1 MMPNR
6 QPAEQD
12 FLRRRTTLP
21 VYVSIRSG
29 PFRRCLR
36 CTLPILKTAN
46 SSEPE
51 VTMAKP
57 VLLMTGEMMPL
68 IMQGCD
74 ARFEVH
80 RYWEAADRAALL
92 KRVGPDIAAI
102 CTGTFT
108 GVKTDDAMMAACP
121 NLKIVAN
128 FGVGYDS
135 VEMPAAAKRGVI
147 VTNTPDV
154 LTEEVA
160 DTALGLLLNTVRE
173 FSRAEKWLRDGRWAA
188 DGDYRLTPASLRD
201 RSVGIAGL
209 GRIGKAIARR
219 VAAFGVPVSYFG
231 RQEQP
236 GVSYRYYPDLL
247 ALARDVDTLMVVT
260 PGGPDTHNLIDATV
274 LDALGPRG
282 VLVNISRGSVVDEAA
297 LIDALRNRT
306 ILAAGLD
313 VFLSEPRINPALL
326 GLDNATLLPHVGS
339 ASQYTRNA
347 MGQLVMDNLIAFADG
362 KPPKTPVPETPFKG
376 W

>member
-1 MMPNR
+1 
-6 QPAEQD
+6 
-12 FLRRRTTLP
+12 
-21 VYVSIRSG
+21 
-29 PFRRCLR
+29 
-36 CTLPILKTAN
+36 
-46 SSEPE
+46 
-51 VTMAKP
+51 MAKP
-57 VLLMTGEMMPL
+57 ALLMTGEMMPL
-68 IMQGCD
+68 IMNGCD
-74 ARFEVH
+74 AVFEVH
-80 RYWEAADRAALL
+80 RLWQAADREALL
-92 KRVGPDIAAI
+92 KLVAPDIRAI
-102 CTGTFT
+102 CTGGHT
-108 GVKTDDAMMAACP
+108 GVKTDDALMGRFP
-121 NLKIVAN
+121 NLKIVGN

-135 VEMPAAAKRGVI
+135 VDAAAAARRGVI

-160 DTALGLLLNTVRE
+160 DTALGLLLTTVRE
-173 FSRAEKWLRDGRWAA
+173 LNRAEKWLRDGRWAA

-209 GRIGKAIARR
+209 GRIGMAIARR
-219 VAAFGVPVSYFG
+219 VEAFGVPVSYFG
-231 RQEQP
+231 RKEQP
-236 GVSYRYYPDLL
+236 GVGYRYYADLV
-247 ALARDVDTLMVVT
+247 ALARDVDTLIVVT
-260 PGGPDTHNLIDATV
+260 PGGPDTQNLIDATI

-297 LIDALRNRT
+297 LIEALKNRT

-339 ASQYTRNA
+339 ASQHTRNA

-362 KPPKTPVPETPFKG
+362 KPPKTPVPETPFKA

>member
-1 MMPNR
+1 
-6 QPAEQD
+6 
-12 FLRRRTTLP
+12 
-21 VYVSIRSG
+21 
-29 PFRRCLR
+29 
-36 CTLPILKTAN
+36 
-46 SSEPE
+46 
-51 VTMAKP
+51 MAKSA
-57 VLLMTGEMMPL
+57 LLMTGEMMPL

-80 RYWEAADRAALL
+80 RYWEAADRDALL
-92 KRVGPDIAAI
+92 KRVGPQIEAI

-108 GVKTDDAMMAACP
+108 GVKTDEAMMAACP

-135 VEMPAAAKRGVI
+135 VDVAAAARRGVI
-147 VTNTPDV
+147 VTNTPEV

-160 DTALGLLLNTVRE
+160 DTALGLLLGTARE
-173 FSRAEKWLRDGRWAA
+173 LSRAEKWLRDGRWAA

-219 VAAFGVPVSYFG
+219 VEAFGLPVSYYG
-231 RQEQP
+231 RSQQE
-236 GVSYRYYPDLL
+236 GVEYRHYSDLV
-247 ALARDVDTLMVVT
+247 ALARDVDTLIVVT
-260 PGGPDTHNLIDATV
+260 PGGPDTHNLIDAAV
-274 LDALGPRG
+274 LNALGPRG
-282 VLVNISRGSVVDEAA
+282 ILINISRGSVVDEAA
-297 LIDALRNRT
+297 LIEALKNRT

-313 VFLSEPRINPALL
+313 VFHGEPRINPAFLQ
-326 GLDNATLLPHVGS
+326 LDNATLLPHVGS

-347 MGQLVMDNLIAFADG
+347 MGQLVMDNLVAYAEG